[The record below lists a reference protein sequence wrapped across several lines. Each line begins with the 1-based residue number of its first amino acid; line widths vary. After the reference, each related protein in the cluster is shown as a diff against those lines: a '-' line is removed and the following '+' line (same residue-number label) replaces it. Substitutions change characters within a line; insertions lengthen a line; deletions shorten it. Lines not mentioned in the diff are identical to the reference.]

1 MLRKD
6 YILRQFEEFG
16 KVLSLILGF
25 KKNKDWDQFEKEVA
39 EAALK
44 FTSLEISHVEN
55 LAEAAFESE
64 VIKSEKLTQEQKT
77 ILASLLFEKMNYY
90 ISIEN
95 QEQYR
100 RLKKRCFDLYS
111 YLKDNSTE
119 NEYNLDVHYKLE
131 FLGKMEDH
139 L

>member
-6 YILRQFEEFG
+6 YILRQLEEFG
-16 KVLSLILGF
+16 KVLSLIMGY
-25 KKNKDWDQFEKEVA
+25 KKNSDWDKFEKEVA
-39 EAALK
+39 DAALK
-44 FTSLEISHVEN
+44 FTSLEISQVEN
-55 LAEAAFESE
+55 LVESEFESG
-64 VIKSEKLTQEQKT
+64 VLMSEKLSQEQKT

-90 ISIEN
+90 ISIED
-95 QEQYR
+95 QERYR

-111 YLKDNSTE
+111 YLRDNSTE